1 MTRVIHTAFIGGDT
15 VPAELVPQPHVT
27 AGVGFVLREDLGDG
41 PLDDARVREAIAYG
55 VAVIEV
61 CGGRDGGQGAF
72 VTGPRRVAL
81 RDFDPAQVRM
91 SLHVNGIEVAT
102 GGAADPLG
110 AMARRARASRDRGNP
125 LRAGEV
131 VFTGAL
137 GPLCPVVPGD
147 VVTAHL
153 SGLGAVKMYFGHQ
166 ES

>member
-1 MTRVIHTAFIGGDT
+1 MTRVIHTAFIGGDI

-27 AGVGFVLREDLGDG
+27 AGVGFVLKEDLGDG
-41 PLDDARVREAIAYG
+41 PLDDAQVREAIAYG

-61 CGGRDGGQGAF
+61 CGGRGAF

-81 RDFDPAQVRM
+81 RDFDPTQVRM
-91 SLHVNGIEVAT
+91 SLHVNGTEVAT

-110 AMARRARASRDRGNP
+110 ALALRARASRDRGNP
-125 LRAGEV
+125 LRAGEM

-137 GPLCPVVPGD
+137 GPLCALVPGD

-153 SGLGAVKMYFGHQ
+153 SGLGAVKMYFGHR
-166 ES
+166 EP